1 MKTEKITK
9 KAIKQVRHALGN
21 HLTKAQLKELEQI
34 ISDLTIEVAK
44 DMAKHCS
51 KEAAKLCGPH
61 TDLASD
67 ISDEIKRSK
76 TALIANLASMR

>member
-1 MKTEKITK
+1 MKTEKIAK
-9 KAIKQVRHALGN
+9 KAIKQVRAAVGN
-21 HLTKAQLKELEQI
+21 HLTKAQIEELEQV

-51 KEAAKLCGPH
+51 KEAAKLCGPR

-76 TALIANLASMR
+76 AALIANLASMR

>member
-1 MKTEKITK
+1 MKTDKIAK
-9 KAIKQVRHALGN
+9 KAIKKMRSAVGKDL
-21 HLTKAQLKELEQI
+21 KAKQLDELEAI
-34 ISDLTIEVAK
+34 LSDLALDVAK

-51 KEAAKLCGPH
+51 KEAAKLCGPR

-76 TALIANLASMR
+76 TALIANLQSLR